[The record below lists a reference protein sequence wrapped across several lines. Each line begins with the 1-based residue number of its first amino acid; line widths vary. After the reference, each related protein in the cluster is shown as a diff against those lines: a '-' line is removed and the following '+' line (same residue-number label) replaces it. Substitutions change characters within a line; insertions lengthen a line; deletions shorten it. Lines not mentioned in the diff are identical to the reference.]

1 MSSGKDKAED
11 EEDFEDEE
19 PTIKNDEEIVNG
31 ERKIYGKNSDRKT
44 DTTKNRSRSTKAEEL
59 LIR

>member
-19 PTIKNDEEIVNG
+19 PTIKNDEEIVDG
-31 ERKIYGKNSDRKT
+31 ERKIYGKNSDRKK
-44 DTTKNRSRSTKAEEL
+44 DTKNRSRSTKAEEL